1 MTGVANACGLVSV
14 VPTSIGAHIVFTGPL
29 CHSDDPLRRRL
40 IELGLYLV
48 SLVPRWAAGWLH

>member
-29 CHSDDPLRRRL
+29 CHSDDPLHRRL
-40 IELGLYLV
+40 IGLGLYLV
-48 SLVPRWAAGWLH
+48 SLVPRRVVGWLR